1 VPFGENHMDEIYES
15 CNIQMIHEDDNT
27 TDLEVQ
33 EEATWFED
41 EFNYES

>member
-1 VPFGENHMDEIYES
+1 
-15 CNIQMIHEDDNT
+15 MIHEDDNT

-41 EFNYES
+41 EFNYESWHLAKKVRNLDEWKKQ